1 MEKELIK
8 IIKTLNKQ
16 KIKYLLIGGFAAVL
30 YGVPRSTFD
39 IDIAISLDS
48 KNIGETITL
57 LSSLGF
63 TQIPEEESHIKQEHG
78 IALTNGKV
86 EVDLMFIEQP
96 RFDIIYEYHTKL
108 SYKGTII
115 KLPNIMDLVSIKESS
130 LREKDRLDA
139 QMLRNIASLKKKG

>member
-8 IIKTLNKQ
+8 IIKILNRHKT
-16 KIKYLLIGGFAAVL
+16 KYLLIGGFAAVL

-48 KNIGETITL
+48 KNIGDTINL
-57 LSSLGF
+57 LSGLGF
-63 TQIPEEESHIKQEHG
+63 SQIPEEESHIKQEHG
-78 IALTNGKV
+78 IALTNDKV

-108 SYKGTII
+108 SYKDTVI

-139 QMLRNIASLKKKG
+139 QIRTHATRVRC

>member
-8 IIKTLNKQ
+8 IIKTLNKH

-39 IDIAISLDS
+39 IDIAISPDS
-48 KNIGETITL
+48 KNIGDTITL
-57 LSSLGF
+57 LSGLGF
-63 TQIPEEESHIKQEHG
+63 SQIPEEESHIKQEHG

-96 RFDIIYEYHTKL
+96 MFDIIYEYHTKL

-139 QMLRNIASLKKKG
+139 QMLRNIASLRRKG